1 MVCQTVVE
9 MSSHFVHRN
18 ARVFEDPNEFVPE
31 RWLGADGR
39 NLDRWLVSFSRGP
52 RSCLGLKY
60 AIILKLSKSMSLTH
74 H

>member
-1 MVCQTVVE
+1 

-18 ARVFEDPNEFVPE
+18 ASVFEDPNEFVPQ
-31 RWLGADGR
+31 RWLGTDGR
-39 NLDRWLVSFSRGP
+39 SLDKWLVSFSRGP

-60 AIILKLSKSMSLTH
+60 AYVLELGKSMLLTH

>member
-1 MVCQTVVE
+1 

-18 ARVFEDPNEFVPE
+18 ASVFEDPNEFVPE
-31 RWLGADGR
+31 RWLGTDGR

-60 AIILKLSKSMSLTH
+60 ANVHELSKRMSLTH
-74 H
+74 R